1 MAPPMN
7 RDLPRPVASR
17 EGRCIE
23 QRSKR
28 RPVGGHEEGVQPCGA
43 EEVAVL
49 KKKQSRR
56 NPVVCHGSRGSATS
70 KESVN
75 VTTDHQV
82 RAETLYQK
90 HGKALV
96 AFAAS
101 IVGPADAEDVVASV
115 AAKVLFSADLDRA
128 NNPQAYLYRAVQN
141 GARSHL
147 RSNGRRS
154 RREQRTAF
162 DRALAPGTDAGGPD
176 LASALDALSPLNDP
190 SSTSRTGK
198 NSPVLKWRNGWAC
211 PKAAFANTW
220 HEPRKR

>member
-1 MAPPMN
+1 M
-7 RDLPRPVASR
+7 
-17 EGRCIE
+17 
-23 QRSKR
+23 
-28 RPVGGHEEGVQPCGA
+28 QPCGA

-176 LASALDALSPLNDP
+176 LASALDALSPRQRSVVHLTYWEELTGAEVAERLGMSEGSVRKHLARAKETMKGLIND
-190 SSTSRTGK
+190 
-198 NSPVLKWRNGWAC
+198 
-211 PKAAFANTW
+211 
-220 HEPRKR
+220 

>member
-1 MAPPMN
+1 M
-7 RDLPRPVASR
+7 
-17 EGRCIE
+17 
-23 QRSKR
+23 
-28 RPVGGHEEGVQPCGA
+28 
-43 EEVAVL
+43 
-49 KKKQSRR
+49 
-56 NPVVCHGSRGSATS
+56 TS

-101 IVGPADAEDVVASV
+101 IVGPADAEDVVAAV

-128 NNPQAYLYRAVQN
+128 DNPQAYLYRAVQN

-154 RREQRTAF
+154 RRERRTAF
-162 DRALAPGTDAGGPD
+162 DRTLAPGTDAAGPD
-176 LASALDALSPLNDP
+176 LGGALDALSPRQRSVIHL
-190 SSTSRTGK
+190 TYWEEH
-198 NSPVLKWRNGWAC
+198 SPVLKWRNGWAC